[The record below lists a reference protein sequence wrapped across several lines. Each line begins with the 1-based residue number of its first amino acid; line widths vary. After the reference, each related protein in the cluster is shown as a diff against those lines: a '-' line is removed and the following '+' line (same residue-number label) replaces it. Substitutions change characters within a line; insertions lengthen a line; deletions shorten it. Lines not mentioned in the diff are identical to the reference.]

1 MSSGITPSAAAR
13 LAAALFVLCGALVGV
28 GAVALPAAPATNR
41 TGLLA
46 VAVTAIAAGA
56 VIWLLPWPRWPLRAT
71 LWLLPPAFAL
81 IGLHDYYA
89 ADSYR
94 AAVFFFVSFAWIGLC
109 HPQGT
114 SLRFGP
120 LAAAAYLGALAGH
133 GHLSA
138 VAAGSL
144 AYALPGWVLTGE
156 VVAWVATRLERAQSA
171 LAAREQSMRT
181 LFAENP
187 QPMWVYDRATLRFL
201 EVNRAATDR
210 YGYTRDEFLAMA
222 IAEIGATHDAT
233 ATERDDA
240 SPSST
245 STDRRRSTSAR
256 HLVANGTRIEVEVTS
271 HALQFDGHDAVVV
284 TVQDVTERKRLED
297 RLRHQAFHDALTGLP
312 NRALFNERVEDALTR
327 RDSRADSIAV
337 AMIDLDGFKT
347 VNDSL
352 GHTIGDEILVIVARR
367 LHDTLGPGDLPVR
380 LGGDEFVVVL
390 EQRDGA
396 GTFEERLERV
406 VDALRAPFVLDGRSL
421 ELGASVGLATNQP
434 GDGAEELLRNADM
447 AMYVAKAAG
456 KGCIRRFESEMHL
469 AAVTRLE
476 LEADLRRAIT
486 ANEFVVHYQPITLVP
501 AQRTVGFEA
510 LVRWNH
516 PRRGLLAPGDFVPLA
531 EDTGLIVAIGRAVL
545 VHACRQAREWNRSRG
560 DDPLGVAVNLSAQ
573 QLRDPDLV
581 TQVAAIAASNEI
593 DPTRLTLEITESVL
607 LDEPA
612 GAIERLH
619 ELKSLGVR
627 LAIDDFGTGYSSLGY
642 LRTLPIDTVKIDK
655 TFVDAIATDHESA
668 GLVRAIVTL
677 ARTLGLQPVAE
688 GVEDAAQLAALEALG
703 CDLVQ
708 GFYFSP
714 PVDAAAATRLVDATL
729 ITAQQIGA

>member
-1 MSSGITPSAAAR
+1 
-13 LAAALFVLCGALVGV
+13 
-28 GAVALPAAPATNR
+28 
-41 TGLLA
+41 
-46 VAVTAIAAGA
+46 
-56 VIWLLPWPRWPLRAT
+56 
-71 LWLLPPAFAL
+71 
-81 IGLHDYYA
+81 
-89 ADSYR
+89 
-94 AAVFFFVSFAWIGLC
+94 
-109 HPQGT
+109 
-114 SLRFGP
+114 
-120 LAAAAYLGALAGH
+120 
-133 GHLSA
+133 
-138 VAAGSL
+138 
-144 AYALPGWVLTGE
+144 
-156 VVAWVATRLERAQSA
+156 
-171 LAAREQSMRT
+171 
-181 LFAENP
+181 
-187 QPMWVYDRATLRFL
+187 
-201 EVNRAATDR
+201 
-210 YGYTRDEFLAMA
+210 
-222 IAEIGATHDAT
+222 
-233 ATERDDA
+233 
-240 SPSST
+240 
-245 STDRRRSTSAR
+245 
-256 HLVANGTRIEVEVTS
+256 
-271 HALQFDGHDAVVV
+271 
-284 TVQDVTERKRLED
+284 
-297 RLRHQAFHDALTGLP
+297 
-312 NRALFNERVEDALTR
+312 
-327 RDSRADSIAV
+327 
-337 AMIDLDGFKT
+337 
-347 VNDSL
+347 
-352 GHTIGDEILVIVARR
+352 
-367 LHDTLGPGDLPVR
+367 
-380 LGGDEFVVVL
+380 
-390 EQRDGA
+390 
-396 GTFEERLERV
+396 
-406 VDALRAPFVLDGRSL
+406 
-421 ELGASVGLATNQP
+421 
-434 GDGAEELLRNADM
+434 M

-545 VHACRQAREWNRSRG
+545 VHACRQVREWNRSRG

-714 PVDAAAATRLVDATL
+714 PVDAAAAARLVDATL